1 MIPAGRLPTDHLG
14 APYDALFGD
23 RWPPEPLW
31 IVAVHLDVGHRVV
44 FGGAVVAADPD
55 ATVAQAVQAS
65 CAVPGYFAPVV
76 VGGERFVDGGVHS
89 TTNADVA
96 APAADADGIRPTTDP
111 APTW

>member
-1 MIPAGRLPTDHLG
+1 M
-14 APYDALFGD
+14 
-23 RWPPEPLW
+23 
-31 IVAVHLDVGHRVV
+31 AVHLDVGTRVV
-44 FGGAVVAADPD
+44 FGGADRAAYPD
-55 ATVAQAVQAS
+55 ATVGQAVQAS

-96 APAADADGIRPTTDP
+96 APAADADPPTPLDP